1 MRISENCVVPI
12 IIKYQISRTLFFY
25 PLLSRGRPP
34 SRRHAILLVEKLL
47 QLRKERFLR
56 ASIIQDFIPLPR
68 HDAVV
73 VVKRLLVVGAMLSSV
88 DEQPCLLR
96 VVDEGVEVT
105 ALHVRP
111 GVELL
116 THADEE

>member
-1 MRISENCVVPI
+1 
-12 IIKYQISRTLFFY
+12 
-25 PLLSRGRPP
+25 
-34 SRRHAILLVEKLL
+34 
-47 QLRKERFLR
+47 
-56 ASIIQDFIPLPR
+56 
-68 HDAVV
+68 
-73 VVKRLLVVGAMLSSV
+73 MLSSV